1 MLVICKSH
9 TRSVWHV
16 YAAEK
21 QQVSDVVSSPLQQE
35 MRGQTPDRDSARL
48 HEQHTKQRQSKNTV
62 NTWLIIVIITQT
74 SVGTDCRSS

>member
-1 MLVICKSH
+1 MA
-9 TRSVWHV
+9 VWHV

-21 QQVSDVVSSPLQQE
+21 QQVSDVVLSPLQQE

-62 NTWLIIVIITQT
+62 NT
-74 SVGTDCRSS
+74 